1 MAITIGS
8 GWTIGPGWSMG
19 VGPLVTTDLLQNV
32 TGSPNA
38 TGFFFAVLNRGIQG
52 ADYFAA
58 NGNNGT
64 WTVTGDFGSGSVT
77 IPVVSVTNDADS
89 IFPVVDQ
96 GLFQPGFFY
105 TFQGY

>member
-1 MAITIGS
+1 MGIAIGEGIEIGS
-8 GWTIGPGWSMG
+8 GISFEG
-19 VGPLVTTDLLQNV
+19 GPLVTTSLLQNV
-32 TGSPNA
+32 GGSPNA
-38 TGFFFAVLNRGIQG
+38 TGFFYAVLNRGIQG

-64 WTVTGDFGSGSVT
+64 WTATGNFGSGSVT
-77 IPVVSVTNDADS
+77 IPVVSITNDADS

-96 GLFQPGFFY
+96 GLFQPGSFY